1 MKNITGISNDLQ
13 EKSHIISM
21 RGNKLSDLSKVK
33 YIYRGKFNE
42 KHK

>member
-21 RGNKLSDLSKVK
+21 RGNKISVSSKVK
-33 YIYRGKFNE
+33 YIHGG
-42 KHK
+42 